1 MVRPLLGRALSSLL
15 TVIAALALLQGLLML
30 APGDPIDLL
39 PNGAELR
46 PQLEAEWRLDR
57 PPLERIV
64 GAEWD
69 ALRGDLGT
77 SLSVRPGARV
87 ADLVLRAGLGSLGVL
102 LPALGLSM
110 LLGGAL
116 AALPALR
123 QARAPTRAL
132 AALPVFLLAWL
143 LVTGLDA
150 AAWAGMERGWI
161 ERPDWFALPDQPSA
175 LRWLLAVFAL
185 AVGSGALSEV
195 QGTVAEELRRFED
208 EGTADGARALGLP
221 AWPHIAL
228 NLLPPLATALA
239 SRAAFFVGGLVVIEK
254 VLLLGGAGALLWDAA
269 LGRDYPLALGL
280 GLGAAL
286 VVAGARLLADL
297 LRLGL
302 DPRLR
307 EDRA

>member
-1 MVRPLLGRALSSLL
+1 MRPLLGRALSFLL
-15 TVIAALALLQGLLML
+15 TVIAALALLQSLLLL

-39 PNGAELR
+39 PNGEELR

-57 PPLERIV
+57 PPLERIAGGV
-64 GAEWD
+64 AD
-69 ALRGDLGT
+69 ALRGDLGV
-77 SLSVRPGARV
+77 SLSVKPGAQV
-87 ADLVLRAGLGSLGVL
+87 SELLLRAGADSLGVL

-123 QARAPTRAL
+123 RVRAPARAL

-161 ERPDWFALPDQPSA
+161 ARPDWFTLPDQPST
-175 LRWLLAVFAL
+175 LRWILAVFAL

-195 QGTVAEELRRFED
+195 QSTVAEELRRFED

-221 AWPHIAL
+221 AWPHVAL

-280 GLGAAL
+280 GLGAACS
-286 VVAGARLLADL
+286 VAGARLLADL

-307 EDRA
+307 QGRT